1 MERRLLLGFCL
12 LSCGIFAGCSHAPE
26 RSPAAPTA
34 PPPPLVVDAAAQKAA
49 YERGVGF
56 FGREKYVEARAAWR
70 DAVRLGPEPALAAKA
85 REHLRKLERML
96 ATLQEIQND
105 SAP

>member
-1 MERRLLLGFCL
+1 MERSLLVALFL
-12 LSCGIFAGCSHAPE
+12 LSCGIFSGCSHAPS
-26 RSPAAPTA
+26 RPAAPPAA
-34 PPPPLVVDAAAQKAA
+34 PPPLVDAAAQEAA

-56 FGREKYVEARAAWR
+56 FGRDKYLEAREAWR
-70 DAVRLGPEPALAAKA
+70 DAVRLGPETALARKA